1 MASDKSTVL
10 SGMRVVDL
18 TSVLLGPY
26 CTQILG
32 DLGADVVKVE
42 PPEGDLLRWGGK
54 PPRSKGMGPIFMNV
68 NRNKRSICLDLKR
81 DDAKEVLAKLVQ
93 QADVFIHNIRAA
105 GIERLGFSY
114 EEVVKLKHDIVYVHC
129 AGYGRGG
136 AYAGRQ
142 AYDDL
147 VQAASG
153 AATLL
158 SRFDG
163 NDDPRYLPS
172 LIADKSTGLHA
183 AYATLAAIIH
193 RLRTGEGQFV
203 EVPMM
208 ESFTSFVML
217 EHLFGATFDPP
228 TGPIGYRRVLN
239 PNRRPYKTKDGYLG
253 IVPYSDSQWEEFFRL
268 GGKPEVFKDPKFAT
282 FTERTKHIQE
292 LYALI
297 EEVAASK
304 TTQEWLDVLDKAN
317 IPAMKVT
324 DLDDVL
330 DDEHLN
336 SVDFF
341 RKMDHHS
348 EGKYISMRHPIGFEK
363 SPAKTERHPPG
374 LGENG
379 AEILMEL
386 GYSEDESSSLL
397 KKQSS

>member
-54 PPRSKGMGPIFMNV
+54 PPQTKGMGPIFMNV

-81 DDAKEVLAKLVQ
+81 DDAKEVLKKLVQ

-114 EEVVKLKHDIVYVHC
+114 DEVAKLKHDIVYVHC
-129 AGYGRGG
+129 AGYGQGG

-147 VQAASG
+147 VQAATG

-253 IVPYSDSQWEEFFRL
+253 IVPYSDSQWEEFFCL
-268 GGKPEVFKDPKFAT
+268 GGKPEVFKDARFAT
-282 FTERTKHIQE
+282 FTERTKHIQD

-304 TTQEWLDVLDKAN
+304 TTQEWLYVLDKAN

-324 DLDDVL
+324 DLNEVL

-336 SVDFF
+336 SIDFF
-341 RKMDHHS
+341 QKMDHHS
-348 EGKYISMRHPIGFEK
+348 EGRYISMRHPIGFEK
-363 SPAKTERHPPG
+363 SPAQTKRHPPG

-379 AEILMEL
+379 AEILMEI
-386 GYSEDESSSLL
+386 GYSEGEATSLL
-397 KKQSS
+397 ERQST